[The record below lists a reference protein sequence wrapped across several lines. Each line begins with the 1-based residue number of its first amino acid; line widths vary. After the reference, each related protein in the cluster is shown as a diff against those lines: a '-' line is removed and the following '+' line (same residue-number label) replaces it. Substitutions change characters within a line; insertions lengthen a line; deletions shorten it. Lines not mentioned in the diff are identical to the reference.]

1 MNREDFEILKE
12 QVHGRE
18 LVYLDNAA
26 TSQKPRQVVEAI
38 VEAYSH
44 WNSNIHRG
52 VHHLSQV
59 ATAHHEQA
67 RQAVADFIGAKSA
80 KEIIFTKGT
89 TDSINTLAFSIGEM
103 QVNGQPYIQECDEI
117 IVSGVEHHSNI
128 VPWQMLCER
137 KKAVLRHVPLKED
150 LSFDIEAFKGL
161 LSDKTRLVS
170 VAHVSNVLGIIQ
182 PVEEIIFTKG
192 TTDSINTLA
201 FSIGELKI
209 HEQPY
214 IQEGDEIIVSGVEHH
229 SNIVPW
235 QMLCGR
241 KKAVL
246 KHVPLKEDLS
256 FDIEAFK
263 GLLSEKTKLVSVAHV
278 SNVLGIIQPVEEII
292 RLAHEKGVP
301 VCIDGAQSVPH
312 MQVNVQ
318 ALDCEFMAFSGH
330 KMYGPTG
337 IGVLYGKKEWLE
349 QLPPAEGG
357 GEMIDHVRWEGT
369 TYNTLPYK
377 FEAGTP
383 NFVGSYAL
391 HKAIE
396 YMQSIGWKAIEAHEK
411 ELTEYCEERLKG
423 LVDERMNGLEGIHIY
438 AAGQPK
444 AGVISFNVY
453 NALNTQLSTL
463 NTQHSTLIHPFD
475 VGTLLDQQGV
485 AVRTGHHCAEP
496 LIYAL
501 GVPGTVRVS
510 FGLYNDKHDV
520 DAFIAALQKALM
532 MLLG

>member
-59 ATAHHEQA
+59 ATTHHEQA

-103 QVNGQPYIQECDEI
+103 QVNGQPYIQE
-117 IVSGVEHHSNI
+117 
-128 VPWQMLCER
+128 
-137 KKAVLRHVPLKED
+137 
-150 LSFDIEAFKGL
+150 
-161 LSDKTRLVS
+161 
-170 VAHVSNVLGIIQ
+170 
-182 PVEEIIFTKG
+182 
-192 TTDSINTLA
+192 
-201 FSIGELKI
+201 
-209 HEQPY
+209 
-214 IQEGDEIIVSGVEHH
+214 GDEIIISGVEHH

-241 KKAVL
+241 KKVVL
-246 KHVPLKEDLS
+246 KHVPLKEDLT

-263 GLLSEKTKLVSVAHV
+263 GLLSEKTRLVSVAHV

-301 VCIDGAQSVPH
+301 VCLDGAQSVPH

-318 ALDCEFMAFSGH
+318 ALDCDFMAFSGH

-357 GEMIDHVRWEGT
+357 GEMIEHVRWEGT

-411 ELTEYCEERLKG
+411 ELTQYCEEKLK
-423 LVDERMNGLEGIHIY
+423 GLEGIHIY

-453 NALNTQLSTL
+453 NQFQISNFKSQIS
-463 NTQHSTLIHPFD
+463 NLIHPFD

-496 LIYAL
+496 LIDEL

-510 FGLYNDKHDV
+510 FGLYNDKNDV
-520 DAFIAALQKALM
+520 DAFIAALQKAQM